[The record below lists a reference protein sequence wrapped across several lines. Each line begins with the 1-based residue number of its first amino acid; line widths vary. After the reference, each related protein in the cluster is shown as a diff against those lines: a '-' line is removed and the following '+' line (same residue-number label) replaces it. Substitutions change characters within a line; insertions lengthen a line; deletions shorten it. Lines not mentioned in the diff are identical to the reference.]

1 MSIEIYG
8 NVGFDYQPAGKSDP
22 AQPNYAKRQKDEYGL
37 KVFADTKYF
46 QAREQLL
53 LESLNRGLTYWASPV
68 QVTLAPLSETSISAL
83 GRAAYIKLGNM
94 TIGELTAPELAKHP
108 QILQNIEQ
116 GLAFRGAIEDDL
128 IGYVLKI
135 FTIYTGDI

>member
-1 MSIEIYG
+1 MSSETFG
-8 NVGFDYQPAGKSDP
+8 NVGFDYQPIGKSDP
-22 AQPNYAKRQKDEYGL
+22 AQPNFAKRQKDEYGL

-46 QAREQLL
+46 KAREQLL
-53 LESLNRGLTYWASPV
+53 LESLNRGQSYWASPV
-68 QVTLAPLSETSISAL
+68 QVTLAPLSETSIFAL
-83 GRAAYIKLGNM
+83 GRAAYIRLGNM
-94 TIGELTAPELAKHP
+94 TIGELTAPELLKHT
-108 QILQNIEQ
+108 QILRNIEQ